1 MGHLMNKVL
10 AFVLIATCSLSVLS
24 QNKDNLDESSV
35 IPYKIKAGDTF
46 NKVAQKYLQLPVD
59 MAAIQKV
66 NQLKNINLL
75 PVGSELL
82 IPRHIVKQ
90 SPSKASVMSLSCATP
105 IRVANSPKPLAVSA
119 VILEGTIIEVPPEC
133 HVSLLL
139 EDGSIIR
146 LPSSAALKITTLR
159 KNALETAPE
168 VRLDLTHGRIELDV
182 NKGRAKTTPFEIR
195 TPLSI
200 MGVRGTEF
208 RVGYSPE
215 DNAGQVEVLGGI
227 VQTRG
232 RADAQ
237 ARSITKG
244 LGVPI
249 DGDGKALGIEK
260 LLAPPAF
267 ESAQATAGTQPSF
280 VAKLSTVPLAN
291 YYVADSANTANL
303 TGNRSSQNLLA
314 PELFIPRVTKQAT
327 FYQLTSVSASGL
339 VGTER
344 HYAFCAAPNDGKQAR
359 CSTMFDAPLA
369 DGVPISFTLSRTT
382 DGTTQTL
389 VNTDNLQARNGRFAI
404 QGLPAGQYSWT
415 LSYSMS
421 KMSDTSAN
429 DTVIRQSGSF
439 DLIPLSASLKP

>member
-1 MGHLMNKVL
+1 VQGK
-10 AFVLIATCSLSVLS
+10 
-24 QNKDNLDESSV
+24 Q
-35 IPYKIKAGDTF
+35 KI
-46 NKVAQKYLQLPVD
+46 VANKYLQQPFD
-59 MAAIQKV
+59 MAAIQKA
-66 NQLKNINLL
+66 NQLKNIDLL

-105 IRVANSPKPLAVSA
+105 IRVANSPKPLAVGA

-208 RVGYSPE
+208 RVGYSPD

-232 RADAQ
+232 STDTQ
-237 ARSITKG
+237 ARAITKG
-244 LGVPI
+244 
-249 DGDGKALGIEK
+249 
-260 LLAPPAF
+260 
-267 ESAQATAGTQPSF
+267 
-280 VAKLSTVPLAN
+280 
-291 YYVADSANTANL
+291 
-303 TGNRSSQNLLA
+303 
-314 PELFIPRVTKQAT
+314 
-327 FYQLTSVSASGL
+327 
-339 VGTER
+339 
-344 HYAFCAAPNDGKQAR
+344 
-359 CSTMFDAPLA
+359 
-369 DGVPISFTLSRTT
+369 
-382 DGTTQTL
+382 
-389 VNTDNLQARNGRFAI
+389 
-404 QGLPAGQYSWT
+404 
-415 LSYSMS
+415 
-421 KMSDTSAN
+421 
-429 DTVIRQSGSF
+429 
-439 DLIPLSASLKP
+439 

>member
-1 MGHLMNKVL
+1 MGHQMNKVL
-10 AFVLIATCSLSVLS
+10 AFVLIAACSFGVLS

-46 NKVAQKYLQLPVD
+46 NKVAQKYLQLPVE

-66 NQLKNINLL
+66 NQLKNIDMLS
-75 PVGSELL
+75 VGTELL

-90 SPSKASVMSLSCATP
+90 SPSKASVMSLSCSTA
-105 IRVANSPKPLAVSA
+105 IRVADSPKPLAVGT
-119 VILEGTIIEVPPEC
+119 VILEGAIIEVPPEC

-215 DNAGQVEVLGGI
+215 DNVGQVEVLGGV

-232 RADAQ
+232 RADSQ
-237 ARSITKG
+237 ARPITKG

-260 LLAPPAF
+260 LLAPPAY
-267 ESAQATAGTQPSF
+267 ESAHATAGTQPSF
-280 VAKLSTVPLAN
+280 VAKLTAVPLAN
-291 YYVADSANTANL
+291 YYIADSANTANL
-303 TGNRSSQNLLA
+303 TGNRLSQNLLA

-369 DGVPISFTLSRTT
+369 DGVPISFTLSRMS
-382 DGTTQTL
+382 DGAQQIL
-389 VNTDNLQARNGRFAI
+389 VKTDNLQARNGRFAI
-404 QGLPAGQYSWT
+404 QGLPAGHYSWT
-415 LSYSMS
+415 LSYSMA
-421 KMSDTSAN
+421 KMPDASAS
-429 DTVIRQSGSF
+429 DTVIRQSGAF
-439 DLIPLSASLKP
+439 ELIPLSASLKP